1 MKCYDVSAYL
11 YGEGTLICTVCLDNP
26 PIDEGELA
34 DAIAA
39 EIEKRGAICVKRLE
53 IDDEEE
59 VDDE

>member
-1 MKCYDVSAYL
+1 M
-11 YGEGTLICTVCLDNP
+11 ICTVCLDNP